1 MMNRAE
7 LEGAVQ
13 ALLAERG
20 RVLLALE
27 GMSAA
32 GKTTLAAELARLFK
46 ANVYHM
52 DDFFL
57 PPAQR
62 PLDWQQAPGGHM
74 DLERFRREVLKPLSR
89 KEAVAYRPYSCREGA
104 FGAERLIRP
113 KSLEIVE
120 GAYATHP
127 RLAAAYDLA
136 VFVQVDPEEQRRR
149 ILARG
154 GSQGLLRFQEIWI
167 PQEWRYFRACGT
179 AQRCH
184 ARLTL

>member
-32 GKTTLAAELARLFK
+32 GKTTLAAELAQ
-46 ANVYHM
+46 AYGGNVYHM
-52 DDFFL
+52 DDFCF
-57 PPAQR
+57 PAHQR
-62 PLDWQQAPGGHM
+62 PDDWRQAPGGHM
-74 DLERFRREVLKPLSR
+74 DLERFRREVLEPLCR
-89 KEAVAYRPYSCREGA
+89 KEAVAYRPYSCRKGE
-104 FGAERLIRP
+104 FGAERLIWP
-113 KSLEIVE
+113 APLEIVE

-127 RLAAAYDLA
+127 RLAAAYDLS

-149 ILARG
+149 ILARNG
-154 GSQGLLRFQEIWI
+154 QEGLLRFEEIWI
-167 PQEWRYFRACGT
+167 PQEMRYFRACGT
-179 AQRCH
+179 AQGCH
-184 ARLTL
+184 ARLSL

>member
-1 MMNRAE
+1 MDRAE

-32 GKTTLAAELARLFK
+32 GKTTLAAELAQ
-46 ANVYHM
+46 AYGGNVYHM
-52 DDFFL
+52 DDFCF
-57 PPAQR
+57 PAHQR
-62 PLDWQQAPGGHM
+62 PDDWRQAPGGHM

-89 KEAVAYRPYSCREGA
+89 KEAVAYRPYSCRKGE
-104 FGAERLIRP
+104 FGAERLIWP
-113 KSLEIVE
+113 APLEIVE

-127 RLAAAYDLA
+127 RLAAAYDLS

-149 ILARG
+149 ILARNG
-154 GSQGLLRFQEIWI
+154 QEGLLRFEEIWI
-167 PQEWRYFRACGT
+167 PQEMRYFRACGT
-179 AQRCH
+179 AQGCH
-184 ARLTL
+184 ARLSL

>member
-1 MMNRAE
+1 MDRAE

-32 GKTTLAAELARLFK
+32 GKTTLAAELAQ
-46 ANVYHM
+46 AYGGNVYHM
-52 DDFFL
+52 DDFCF
-57 PPAQR
+57 PAHQR
-62 PLDWQQAPGGHM
+62 PDDWRQAPGGHM
-74 DLERFRREVLKPLSR
+74 DLERFRREVLEPLCR

-149 ILARG
+149 ILARNG
-154 GSQGLLRFQEIWI
+154 QEGLLRFEEIWI
-167 PQEWRYFRACGT
+167 PQEMRYFRACGT
-179 AQRCH
+179 AQGCH
-184 ARLTL
+184 ARLSL

>member
-1 MMNRAE
+1 MDRAE
-7 LEGAVQ
+7 LKRAVE
-13 ALLAERG
+13 ALLAARG
-20 RVLLALE
+20 RALVALE

-32 GKTTLAAELARLFK
+32 GKTTLAAELAQ
-46 ANVYHM
+46 AYGGNVYHM
-52 DDFFL
+52 DDFCF
-57 PPAQR
+57 PAHQR
-62 PLDWQQAPGGHM
+62 PDDWQQAPGGHM

-179 AQRCH
+179 AQGCH
-184 ARLTL
+184 ARLSL

>member
-1 MMNRAE
+1 MDRAE
-7 LEGAVQ
+7 LKRAVE
-13 ALLAERG
+13 ALLAARG
-20 RVLLALE
+20 RALVALE

-32 GKTTLAAELARLFK
+32 GKTTLAAELAQ
-46 ANVYHM
+46 AYGGNVYHM
-52 DDFFL
+52 DDFCF
-57 PPAQR
+57 PAHQR
-62 PLDWQQAPGGHM
+62 PDDWRQAPGGHM

-149 ILARG
+149 ILARNG
-154 GSQGLLRFQEIWI
+154 QEGLLRFEEIWI

>member
-1 MMNRAE
+1 MDRAE

-13 ALLAERG
+13 ALLAEKG

-32 GKTTLAAELARLFK
+32 GKTTLAAELAR
-46 ANVYHM
+46 AWGGNVYHM
-52 DDFFL
+52 DDFCL
-57 PPAQR
+57 PAAQR
-62 PLDWQQAPGGHM
+62 PLNWQQVPGGHM
-74 DLERFRREVLKPLSR
+74 DLERFRQEVLEPLSR
-89 KEAVAYRPYSCREGA
+89 GEAVAYRPYSCREGA
-104 FGAERLIRP
+104 FGQARRIPP
-113 KSLEIVE
+113 KPLEIVE

-149 ILARG
+149 ILARSG
-154 GSQGLLRFQEIWI
+154 PQGLLRFQELWI

>member
-1 MMNRAE
+1 MDRAE
-7 LEGAVQ
+7 LKRAVE
-13 ALLAERG
+13 ALLAARG
-20 RVLLALE
+20 RALVALE

-32 GKTTLAAELARLFK
+32 GKTTLAAELAQ
-46 ANVYHM
+46 AYGGNVYHM
-52 DDFFL
+52 DDFCF
-57 PPAQR
+57 PAHQR
-62 PLDWQQAPGGHM
+62 PDDWRQAPGGHM
-74 DLERFRREVLKPLSR
+74 DLERFRREVLEPLCR

>member
-1 MMNRAE
+1 MDRAE

-32 GKTTLAAELARLFK
+32 GKTTLAAELAQ
-46 ANVYHM
+46 AYGGNVYHM
-52 DDFFL
+52 DDFCF
-57 PPAQR
+57 PAHQR
-62 PLDWQQAPGGHM
+62 PDDWRQAPGGHM
-74 DLERFRREVLKPLSR
+74 DLERFRREVLEPLSR

-149 ILARG
+149 ILARDG
-154 GSQGLLRFQEIWI
+154 QEGLLRFEEIWI

>member
-1 MMNRAE
+1 MDRAE
-7 LEGAVQ
+7 LKRAVE
-13 ALLAERG
+13 ALLAARG
-20 RVLLALE
+20 RALVALE

-149 ILARG
+149 ILARNG
-154 GSQGLLRFQEIWI
+154 QEGLLRFEEIWI
-167 PQEWRYFRACGT
+167 PQEMRYFHACGT
-179 AQRCH
+179 AQGCH
-184 ARLTL
+184 ARLSL